1 LRRDIARK
9 GEFLHHAAMIT
20 ESVAASAY
28 TRKNPFPARLCVNRM
43 LSGAGSE
50 KETRHFELE
59 IEGSGLVYECGDS
72 IGIFPKNDPEL
83 VEEILR
89 VLGASGDAET
99 KGNDGRPKA
108 LRAALIED
116 YQITQPS
123 AQLVQA
129 IAQRGGEGAS
139 FLRDLHDPLRRHDLE
154 QYLWG
159 MEIIDFLRSHHSSV
173 HFTTEEF
180 VKLLRK
186 LQPRLYSIASSQ
198 KAHPESVH
206 LTVAIVR
213 YESHGRERKGVATTY
228 LAERVGERV
237 LLFVHSAKG
246 FRLPADSDTP
256 IIMVG
261 PGTGVAPFRAYL
273 QDRKAT
279 GARGKN
285 WLFFGEQRRGSDFL
299 YEEEWK
305 ALQAEGIL
313 TRLDTAFSRDQA
325 EKVYVQHRL
334 LENAA
339 EIWKWIAGEG
349 AHFYVCGDAA
359 RMAKD
364 VDAALLKIVERE
376 GGKTADEAAEYV
388 EELKK
393 TKRYKRDVY

>member
-1 LRRDIARK
+1 
-9 GEFLHHAAMIT
+9 MIT

-299 YEEEWK
+299 YEDEWK

>member
-1 LRRDIARK
+1 
-9 GEFLHHAAMIT
+9 MIT

-237 LLFVHSAKG
+237 LFFVHSAKG

>member
-1 LRRDIARK
+1 MRRDIARK

>member
-1 LRRDIARK
+1 
-9 GEFLHHAAMIT
+9 MIT